1 MLRPRLIKTSYDRTI
16 LYTALAL
23 ALLGLVMVTSASLA
37 ISERQFDQPFYYLIR
52 QGVFLFLGGVVC
64 YWTSRTPID
73 FWFKRSTALLLFSMA
88 LLVIVLIPGIGR
100 EVNGSRRWLSLFVI
114 TLQVSEVLKLFVVV
128 YLASYLARYQ
138 EAVRETF
145 LGFFKPMCLLMVI
158 SFFLLLEPDFGAT
171 VVVMTTCL
179 GMLFLAGVKLRH
191 FIWMLGL
198 VLGAMAGLAIS
209 SPYRWKRLTAFLDP
223 WQDQFASGYQLTQA
237 LIAFGRGEWFG
248 VGLGSSVQK
257 LFYLP
262 EAHTD
267 FLFAVIGEELG
278 LVGLW
283 GIVLLFGLLV
293 LRGMAIGRKACLK
306 GQYFAGFLAY
316 GISIWFGIQAV
327 INMGVNTGLLPTKGL
342 TLPLMSYGGSSLL
355 ISLAAIGILL
365 RVNSESEQGAQP
377 RRQTSI

>member
-1 MLRPRLIKTSYDRTI
+1 
-16 LYTALAL
+16 
-23 ALLGLVMVTSASLA
+23 
-37 ISERQFDQPFYYLIR
+37 
-52 QGVFLFLGGVVC
+52 
-64 YWTSRTPID
+64 
-73 FWFKRSTALLLFSMA
+73 
-88 LLVIVLIPGIGR
+88 
-100 EVNGSRRWLSLFVI
+100 
-114 TLQVSEVLKLFVVV
+114 
-128 YLASYLARYQ
+128 
-138 EAVRETF
+138 
-145 LGFFKPMCLLMVI
+145 MCLLMVI